1 MSIVGIESCPKS
13 GTAEF
18 DASDSGYD
26 RSARF
31 LVGLAVA
38 GIAGSIL
45 LLVGTSLVAPSWM
58 APKLTM
64 PANGPPWE
72 LAAVRVPYRV
82 VTVAT
87 WLAALVGTAG
97 LAAGLA
103 AARKGTRF
111 RPGAVLAAGLLAVA
125 VFTVLP
131 PVGSSD
137 VLDYAAYGRIA
148 ELGRSPY
155 LTAPYQLREIDPA
168 YGRAVP
174 QEWEHQVSLYGPLA
188 TAEQYAAARLGGGSA
203 ARIVFWLKLYNAIAF
218 GAVAFLAD
226 RLLRG
231 DPVARLRAHLLWTVN
246 PLLLWGLIAAAH
258 IDVLAAALGLAGL
271 LIAGVRPLE
280 AAGPPPAGQRPL
292 PPGPA
297 RRAGLMR
304 AGAAGLLIGAAA
316 DIKIFYLLFG
326 LGLAWS
332 MRRQVGAVAVAAGGV
347 LVVLVPTYAWF
358 GPPAVQALLVRRNRT
373 TGDSFYRLFTG
384 PTGFLAAHVALV
396 AAIAAVI
403 LALLVLAKLPDGL
416 PGIPAMAVRPA
427 LALSAGWLFSW
438 SYQLP
443 WYDAMV
449 ICLLIVCPA
458 SRLDWLV
465 LARLAAATT
474 ALMPGNPRLPPGRV
488 LGMLAHVSQVVGA
501 PIVLLAAPV
510 ALAVLLLSGRMLPRR
525 APSARVSRTAAA
537 TAIVSRKSPVST

>member
-1 MSIVGIESCPKS
+1 MVG
-13 GTAEF
+13 A
-18 DASDSGYD
+18 
-26 RSARF
+26 
-31 LVGLAVA
+31 
-38 GIAGSIL
+38 
-45 LLVGTSLVAPSWM
+45 SLVASSWM

-64 PANGPPWE
+64 PANGPPWG
-72 LAAVRVPYRV
+72 LDAVRVAYRA

-87 WLAALVGTAG
+87 WVAALIGTGGLVAG
-97 LAAGLA
+97 LAALRRG
-103 AARKGTRF
+103 ARL
-111 RPGAVLAAGLLAVA
+111 RPGAMFAAGMLAVS

-155 LTAPYQLREIDPA
+155 VTAPYRLREIDPA

-174 QEWEHQVSLYGPLA
+174 TEWDRQVSLYGPLA
-188 TAEQYAAARLGGGSA
+188 TAEEYAAARLGGGSA
-203 ARIVFWLKLYNAIAF
+203 ARIVFWLKLFNALAF
-218 GAVAFLAD
+218 GTVALLAD

-231 DPVARLRAHLLWTVN
+231 DPAARLRAHLLWTVN

-258 IDVLAAALGLAGL
+258 IDVLGAALGLAGL
-271 LIAGVRPLE
+271 LVAGVGPLGTT
-280 AAGPPPAGQRPL
+280 GPLPAGQRPS
-292 PPGPA
+292 PPEPA
-297 RRAGLMR
+297 RRVGLLR

-332 MRRQVGAVAVAAGGV
+332 MRRQLGAIAVAAGGA

-358 GPPAVQALLVRRNRT
+358 GRPAVQALLARRNKT

-396 AAIAAVI
+396 ATIAAVI
-403 LALLVLAKLPDGL
+403 LALLALAKLPGGL
-416 PGIPAMAVRPA
+416 PGSSAAAVRPA
-427 LALSAGWLFSW
+427 LALSAGWLFTW

-449 ICLLIVCPA
+449 ICLLIVYPA
-458 SRLDWLV
+458 TRLDWLV
-465 LARLAAATT
+465 VGRLAAATA
-474 ALMPGNPRLPPGRV
+474 ALMPGNPWLPPGRV
-488 LGMLAHVSQVVGA
+488 PGMVAHVSQVVGA
-501 PIVLLAAPV
+501 PTVLLAASV
-510 ALAVLLLSGRMLPRR
+510 ALAVLVLSGRMLPRR
-525 APSARVSRTAAA
+525 VAPVRARRTAAT
-537 TAIVSRKSPVST
+537 TAIASRRSPVST